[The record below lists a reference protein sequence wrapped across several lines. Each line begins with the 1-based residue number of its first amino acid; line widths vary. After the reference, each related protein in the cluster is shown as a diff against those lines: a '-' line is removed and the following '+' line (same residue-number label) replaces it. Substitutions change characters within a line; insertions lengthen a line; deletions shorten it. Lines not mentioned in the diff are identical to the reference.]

1 MAVTCMQLAG
11 SRVGH
16 AMERPLAVEWHTSAP
31 GRLRQLMSI
40 SGTSAIAGGA
50 AARRRQATD
59 RTRPKA
65 EVGGCGKQTFELR
78 GVNYFL
84 D

>member
-1 MAVTCMQLAG
+1 MKSGSVVRPAG
-11 SRVGH
+11 TVYFWPNASIAEPRPSGRSR
-16 AMERPLAVEWHTSAP
+16 
-31 GRLRQLMSI
+31 
-40 SGTSAIAGGA
+40 GGA
-50 AARRRQATD
+50 AVYRREAKD
-59 RTRPKA
+59 RARPKA